1 MHIDD
6 HSLCNDFPQ
15 QRELILRLIN
25 GNEEFARIAEA
36 YTRIDTEIHALELD
50 ESPIGDDAMHELK
63 HQRTLLKDGLYE
75 RMMAAE

>member
-25 GNEEFARIAEA
+25 GNEGFARIAEA
-36 YTRIDTEIHALELD
+36 YTRIDTEIHALEV
-50 ESPIGDDAMHELK
+50 DDRRSAMTPCTSLS
-63 HQRTLLKDGLYE
+63 TSAACS
-75 RMMAAE
+75 RMGCRSE